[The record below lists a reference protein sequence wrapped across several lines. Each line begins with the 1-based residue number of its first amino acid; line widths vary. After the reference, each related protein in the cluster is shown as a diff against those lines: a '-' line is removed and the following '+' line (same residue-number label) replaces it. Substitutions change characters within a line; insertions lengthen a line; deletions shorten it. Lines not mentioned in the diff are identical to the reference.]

1 MEGSQLPSSAHTES
15 RSVRH
20 GTTDAQRA
28 AVAMLN
34 KTHEGVAE
42 THPTL
47 RIDPEILD
55 LKRLQMFYVAVKE
68 GTFSSA
74 AQSLNVSPS
83 AISHALKALEE
94 DVGCSLFKRNGPHVE
109 PTGAAIRLLPIV
121 EELLFRMSS
130 IRSELA
136 KMDGREEK
144 LVFGVSSS
152 ARVVLT
158 SPVMSA
164 FCECFPNADIEIVRT
179 LTSGERGHRED
190 LDFEIG
196 CVENAPRDAV
206 RRKIAEEMLHVYA
219 APFHELGL
227 GGKVSMSQ
235 LRQNV
240 LVFPDKMSADS
251 VAAELFQN
259 SEIGLRR
266 WIMPDST
273 AARDLAIHGQCLAFL
288 PESAAAAS
296 VLAGDLKQLRSPT
309 RPLTRNYCAWWNVGS
324 PLPWIA
330 EVFLSLL
337 AVHSGTDE

>member
-1 MEGSQLPSSAHTES
+1 MRNARINRMTMLSQIHE
-15 RSVRH
+15 
-20 GTTDAQRA
+20 A
-28 AVAMLN
+28 API
-34 KTHEGVAE
+34 G
-42 THPTL
+42 HPAV
-47 RIDPEILD
+47 RIDPGILD
-55 LKRLQMFYVAVKE
+55 LKRLQMFFVAVKE
-68 GTFSSA
+68 GTFSAA
-74 AQSLNVSPS
+74 AQSLGVSPS

-94 DVGCSLFKRNGPHVE
+94 DVGCSLFKRNGPRVE

-144 LVFGVSSS
+144 LVFGVSSG

-158 SPVMSA
+158 SSVMSA
-164 FCECFPNADIEIVRT
+164 FCECFPNAGIEIVRT
-179 LTSGERGHRED
+179 LGSGERGNRGC

-206 RRKIAEEMLHVYA
+206 RRNIAEEMLHLYA
-219 APFHELGL
+219 APFHSLGL
-227 GGKVSMSQ
+227 SGKVTVSQ

-240 LVFPDKMSADS
+240 LVFPDRMSADL
-251 VAAELFQN
+251 VAGELFQKPD
-259 SEIGLRR
+259 IGLRR
-266 WIMPDST
+266 WIMPDSG

-288 PESAAAAS
+288 PESAAEAS
-296 VLAGDLKQLRSPT
+296 VLAGDLNRLKTPT
-309 RPLTRNYCAWWNVGS
+309 RPLKRSYCAWWNAGS

-337 AVHSGTDE
+337 AVHSGNSE